1 MKKIKTEQVAA
12 QEDLLQQLVSDYTT
26 QKQQSLMQMKKGQLS
41 KEAFLAEAAG
51 HIAAYYKRS
60 KKQDQ
65 QLLDAFEQYVFG
77 YSRLSKLIDDRT
89 VSDIRVV
96 GYDNVRIKRKGQRI

>member
-1 MKKIKTEQVAA
+1 MQRSFPRQAYLCQDCRARIGGMKKIKTEQVAA

-51 HIAAYYKRS
+51 HIAAYYKGQ
-60 KKQDQ
+60 K
-65 QLLDAFEQYVFG
+65 
-77 YSRLSKLIDDRT
+77 SRTSSCWTRLNSMFSVIPDCQ
-89 VSDIRVV
+89 S
-96 GYDNVRIKRKGQRI
+96 